1 MTVRRLAIA
10 AAFFALAG
18 CAGQVYEGRYT
29 EAGRATVNP
38 DRSFTFKR
46 SSYFAQPSGFTVSP
60 EAVAEKFG
68 RLCKAK
74 QACVYFADQRAYYL
88 VPDYGLPG
96 ARAGGISQTACP
108 IVDGISGSL
117 LRIC

>member
-1 MTVRRLAIA
+1 MKARLLAVA
-10 AAFFALAG
+10 LLAVLAG
-18 CAGQVYEGRYT
+18 CAGQTYEGRFA

-38 DRSFTFKR
+38 DRSATFKR
-46 SSYFAQPSGFTVSP
+46 SSYYKQPAAFTVTP

-68 RLCKAK
+68 HLCKAK

-96 ARAGGISQTACP
+96 ARPGGISQTACP
-108 IVDGISGSL
+108 IVDGVSGSL